1 MSELKRVAPQTLE
14 LSSTLSN
21 ATKKEKGEKG
31 KRLAPSF
38 RFELLLDDKNE
49 GGYSEFTYAHL
60 LKAAE
65 KKRNKEV
72 KSAEENPAN
81 GLAPFDEDDDDEK
94 LREIARRFET
104 KYGGNT
110 VGKNRKKYDDDVDLG
125 AGYDEN
131 DSFIDNT
138 DAYDEVVPADVTT
151 AYGGFYINSGP
162 LEFSVKA
169 AERNSLMHRNN
180 NNNNENDTSE
190 SSDDEV
196 ENSNSSVS
204 KRRGTRSL
212 SSSDG
217 DDTEENASEPPPKK
231 SKMDENGEKKSN
243 HEGVPKKRKKL
254 TSDQE
259 GEYTRSK
266 NPVEVKREI
275 MEIDRVPNE
284 NQEERKKSKGD
295 LPKKDKKFDLK
306 KFEKK
311 STTNGLD
318 EKKPLDLKKLGGKT
332 ANIDDAIESVVND
345 GKIDDESSRDTVDSN
360 KSRCGAVGTSS
371 DGEDNDKAE
380 LPLLDQLPEDIKEI
394 ISKLKKHVLINK
406 DRKTKIFDA
415 NVNSTLLHL
424 EKKLKRLDSSSARS
438 QVYSHISDFMGV
450 GKVTIINRAKKLCV
464 QDADN
469 RVSGPIQ
476 RLRTIINETMPMVE
490 EKYNI
495 ECQRIVDEK
504 RFPASVSDADSSE
517 ADDKTLDKSKFPT
530 KRYPWSSEARKLVC
544 EIATIWRHYYT
555 IRKPRKESVETFV
568 TSFLETRVLT
578 LWPKGW
584 MRLNILLKYS
594 KPEPSAKR
602 KPKKQRDPTVP
613 NNQSSPAVSNCPV
626 SSEMTNANPTVAPS
640 TQERAKTP
648 PSFTDNFSATNHTF
662 GLPPHSSKPSDLII
676 EKKQATKYK
685 EKHKESSTSSQLDN
699 SSPVQPMAKISVVP
713 TAQLMAQKPK
723 NHPDKFNPLDL
734 TSSSL
739 SITPVND
746 YPKSGKSHTE
756 VKKDVVSITPYSESP
771 TAISV
776 ITEPSHSIK
785 SESMSYSISNQNS
798 SSKPLSLKQRILQ
811 DNPDTKIEKRFDER
825 EVIDPYKIEH
835 KEKKRDRWSEEK
847 HKSHDPKKRRKEHKS
862 LEQNQSLM
870 HSKADVSSVIQAPM
884 LTKEEQEQRQIE
896 ETMAATNYLS
906 QMINDDSARATN
918 EKRKEPG
925 VMGEDGIGGIVQPN
939 DEQDKDVQMVMRS
952 LKELQELQLPKS
964 SSQYGYTDDYHRLFP
979 KKEEKVRLSKEDQW
993 QLQ

>member
-65 KKRNKEV
+65 KKRNKEA

-169 AERNSLMHRNN
+169 AERDSLMHRNN

-190 SSDDEV
+190 SSEDEV

-212 SSSDG
+212 SSSDE
-217 DDTEENASEPPPKK
+217 DDTEENASEPPSKK

-254 TSDQE
+254 ISDQE
-259 GEYTRSK
+259 GEYNRLK
-266 NPVEVKREI
+266 NPVEDKREM
-275 MEIDRVPNE
+275 MEIDRVPND
-284 NQEERKKSKGD
+284 NQEDRKKSKGD
-295 LPKKDKKFDLK
+295 VSKKDKKFDLK

-318 EKKPLDLKKLGGKT
+318 EKKPLDVKKPDGKA

-345 GKIDDESSRDTVDSN
+345 GKIDDESSRDTLDSN
-360 KSRCGAVGTSS
+360 KSRCGAAGTSS
-371 DGEDNDKAE
+371 DGEDNDKTE
-380 LPLLDQLPEDIKEI
+380 LPLLDQLPEEVKEI
-394 ISKLKKHVLINK
+394 ISKLKKHVLSNK
-406 DRKTKIFDA
+406 EGKTKIFDT
-415 NVNSTLLHL
+415 NVNSILLRL
-424 EKKLKRLDSSSARS
+424 EKKLKGLDSSSARS

-464 QDADN
+464 QDAEN
-469 RVSGPIQ
+469 RVNGPIE
-476 RLRTIINETMPMVE
+476 RLKEIIKETIPMVE
-490 EKYNI
+490 EKYNM
-495 ECQRIVDEK
+495 ESQRMAEEK
-504 RFPASVSDADSSE
+504 RFPASVSDADSSDGDE
-517 ADDKTLDKSKFPT
+517 KSLDKSKCPT
-530 KRYPWSSEARKLVC
+530 KRYPWSSEARKLVY
-544 EIATIWRHYYT
+544 EIATIWRHYYA

-568 TSFLETRVLT
+568 SSFLETKVLP
-578 LWPKGW
+578 LWPAGW

-594 KPEPSAKR
+594 KPEASAKR
-602 KPKKQRDPTVP
+602 KPKKQRDSTVP
-613 NNQSSPAVSNCPV
+613 NNQSSPAISNCPV
-626 SSEMTNANPTVAPS
+626 SSEMTNANTTVTPTI
-640 TQERAKTP
+640 QERAKTP
-648 PSFTDNFSATNHTF
+648 PSFTDTFSATNNTF
-662 GLPPHSSKPSDLII
+662 GLPTHSSKPSELII
-676 EKKQATKYK
+676 EKKPATKYK
-685 EKHKESSTSSQLDN
+685 EKHKETSKSSQLDN
-699 SSPVQPMAKISVVP
+699 PSALQPLAKISVVP
-713 TAQLMAQKPK
+713 TSQLMAQKPK

-746 YPKSGKSHTE
+746 YLKSGKSHTE
-756 VKKDVVSITPYSESP
+756 MKKDVVSITPYSESP

-776 ITEPSHSIK
+776 ITEPSHSVK
-785 SESMSYSISNQNS
+785 SDSMSYSMSNQNS
-798 SSKPLSLKQRILQ
+798 SSKPVSLKQRILQ

-825 EVIDPYKIEH
+825 DSDPYKIEH

-847 HKSHDPKKRRKEHKS
+847 HKSHDSKKRRKEHKS
-862 LEQNQSLM
+862 MEQNQSLM
-870 HSKADVSSVIQAPM
+870 HPKADISSVIQSPM
-884 LTKEEQEQRQIE
+884 LSKEEQEQRQIE
-896 ETMAATNYLS
+896 ETMAATHYLS
-906 QMINDDSARATN
+906 QIINDDSARSTN
-918 EKRKEPG
+918 DKRKETG
-925 VMGEDGIGGIVQPN
+925 VMGEDAIIGIVQSS
-939 DEQDKDVQMVMRS
+939 DEQEKDVQMVMRS
-952 LKELQELQLPKS
+952 LKELQELQLPKT
-964 SSQYGYTDDYHRLFP
+964 SSQYGYTDDYHRIYP
-979 KKEEKVRLSKEDQW
+979 KKDEKLRLSKEDQW
-993 QLQ
+993 